1 MSTPGSTVVLK
12 LFSCHVRHHT
22 LFLDLLLH
30 SLKFVELVNDFL
42 VGLVVIAVPP
52 VTLSIEGEVEL
63 GLEVFVRS
71 EVRTRVLGADLA
83 RPFQAVAFLVGDGAT
98 ILTSTY
104 KKFK

>member
-12 LFSCHVRHHT
+12 LFRCHVCHHP

-71 EVRTRVLGADLA
+71 EVRTRVFGADLA
-83 RPFQAVAFLVGDGAT
+83 RPFQTVAFLVGDGAT
-98 ILTSTY
+98 ILTGT
-104 KKFK
+104 